1 MSFLKTSPKMYYLK
15 HGIYPSFEDVESDK
29 QVNDALLNVVKIK
42 ASAYRNEVVEQTDH
56 KESPDVVESK
66 LSEDLMD
73 HLAGMLDICK
83 DTLAYS
89 KGESV
94 DVPICADNTEIE
106 IKEEVAAAEPL
117 MVIDQKVVINKVE
130 QKIEKSEPVPT
141 FDFRGKQKAV
151 NPIKEMSKAA
161 EVKATEVAARG
172 KPKFDF
178 RNRRSSVCG
187 WTMHLT

>member
-1 MSFLKTSPKMYYLK
+1 
-15 HGIYPSFEDVESDK
+15 
-29 QVNDALLNVVKIK
+29 
-42 ASAYRNEVVEQTDH
+42 
-56 KESPDVVESK
+56 
-66 LSEDLMD
+66 
-73 HLAGMLDICK
+73 
-83 DTLAYS
+83 
-89 KGESV
+89 
-94 DVPICADNTEIE
+94 
-106 IKEEVAAAEPL
+106 

-141 FDFRGKQKAV
+141 FDFRGKQKVV

-172 KPKFDF
+172 KPKFYF